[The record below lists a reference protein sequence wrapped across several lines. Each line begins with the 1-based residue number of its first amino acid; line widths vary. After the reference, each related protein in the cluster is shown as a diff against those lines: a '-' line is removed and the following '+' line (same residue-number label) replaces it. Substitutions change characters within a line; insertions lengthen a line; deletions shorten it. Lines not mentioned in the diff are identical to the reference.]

1 MRGQRKRRGWG
12 GKSEG
17 WRGQGREG
25 ERETQG
31 GRERGNGGRER
42 ERDQEQWRL
51 VHARDKLKT
60 SLRAS
65 RQSA

>member
-1 MRGQRKRRGWG
+1 MG

-17 WRGQGREG
+17 WREQGRGG
-25 ERETQG
+25 ERDT
-31 GRERGNGGRER
+31 GRERGKGGRER